1 MNIDAIL
8 EKHGKPRMLPK
19 PLMSY
24 DTEDSRIP
32 ERIRISFTDGTTA
45 VYTLHTDMPG
55 ELMYENIRI
64 IREWNRQDGRRRR
77 RRRHAE

>member
-1 MNIDAIL
+1 MGRAGL
-8 EKHGKPRMLPK
+8 MEKPVMYYER
-19 PLMSY
+19 
-24 DTEDSRIP
+24 EDSRIP

-45 VYTLHTDMPG
+45 VYTLHTDMAG

>member
-1 MNIDAIL
+1 MGRAGL
-8 EKHGKPRMLPK
+8 MEKPVMYYER
-19 PLMSY
+19 
-24 DTEDSRIP
+24 EDSRIP

>member
-1 MNIDAIL
+1 MGRAGL
-8 EKHGKPRMLPK
+8 MEKPVMYYER
-19 PLMSY
+19 
-24 DTEDSRIP
+24 EDSRIP

-55 ELMYENIRI
+55 EMMYENIRI